1 MTHSQHPCLSAEEE
15 APLIKAAGT
24 GSGSGGP
31 QAPAE
36 FGSVRTQLVGDAM
49 ALRKKFAGMA

>member
-1 MTHSQHPCLSAEEE
+1 LSAEEE